1 LIASFNPSGPQFNG
15 NVSFKNDAA
24 KTVLQQQLIPHQ
36 QTYRDEAARMS
47 AEMDQADNMFNP
59 FASNK
64 PVPEEDAD
72 LEEDSPIRHKP
83 RSNMDD
89 DFARER

>member
-1 LIASFNPSGPQFNG
+1 
-15 NVSFKNDAA
+15 
-24 KTVLQQQLIPHQ
+24 
-36 QTYRDEAARMS
+36 MS
-47 AEMDQADNMFNP
+47 TEMDQADNMFNP